1 MTIKKFVCL
10 FVLFTSITTWAQ
22 EIKRPRE
29 IWVFRSVL
37 DKRARVI
44 TVALHD
50 DLYVAY
56 DGNNCGVFKVWK
68 EGVLLDGA
76 VYTTKHGP
84 QPVSIGKPYSM
95 GLVDEQ
101 IWNVYKD
108 GKEIPTTVQF
118 KGYTWKANKVTFHYQ
133 LSFENQTVIAS
144 ETPEYR
150 LKPKENKAGLERIFT
165 IENMPASYTAGVR
178 IQTEN
183 MVNSSDFVTDGVF
196 KTEAKT
202 EKFETS
208 GTLWNNKGILFLKAN
223 APVKLVTY
231 FSSEVV
237 K

>member
-1 MTIKKFVCL
+1 MTKNIIL
-10 FVLFTSITTWAQ
+10 VLILATTLSAWAQ
-22 EIKRPRE
+22 DIKRPRE

-44 TVALHD
+44 TVALHND
-50 DLYVAY
+50 MYVAY

-68 EGVLLDGA
+68 EGVLLEGA

-84 QPVSIGKPYSM
+84 QPISIGKPYSM

-108 GKEIPTTVQF
+108 GKEIPTKVQF
-118 KGYTWKANKVTFHYQ
+118 KGYTWKGNKVTFHYQ
-133 LSFENQTVIAS
+133 LNFENQTVIAS

-150 LKPKENKAGLERIFT
+150 LKPKENKAGLERTFT
-165 IENMPASYTAGVR
+165 VNNMPPNYTAGVR
-178 IQTEN
+178 IVTEN

-202 EKFETS
+202 EKFESS
-208 GTLWNNKGILFLKAN
+208 GSLWNNNGILFLKAN
-223 APVKLVTY
+223 TPVKLVTY